1 MRYDLIIATMIPLLW
16 LVWLVYWW
24 YSARDVKRTTRPE
37 PFRSQLKHRAP
48 LIIAVLCF
56 AAPRWMPRPLTD
68 RFVPQGLFFPTVGTL
83 MLALGLAFSVWARRH
98 LGRNWSAHVVVKE
111 DHALIRSGP
120 YRYVRHPIYTGILF
134 AMLGMALAI
143 GEWRA
148 LVGFAGM
155 VLSFAIKSRQEEA
168 RMRET
173 FAEYGD
179 YQRHTA
185 ALIPYV
191 Y

>member
-1 MRYDLIIATMIPLLW
+1 MRYDLIISTIIAGLW
-16 LVWLVYWW
+16 IAWLTYWW

-37 PFRSQLKHRAP
+37 PLSSQLQHRAP
-48 LIIAVLCF
+48 LIVGVLCF
-56 AAPRWMPRPLTD
+56 AAPRWVPRVLTT
-68 RFVPQGLFFPTVGTL
+68 RFVPAGLFFPALGTL
-83 MLALGLAFSVWARRH
+83 MLALGLGFAVWARRH

-111 DHALIRSGP
+111 DHALVRTGP

-134 AMLGMALAI
+134 GMLGMALAV
-143 GEWRA
+143 GEWRT
-148 LVGFAGM
+148 LVGLAGM
-155 VLSFAIKSRQEEA
+155 ILSFAIKSRHEEG

-173 FAEYGD
+173 FAEYAD

-185 ALIPYV
+185 ALVPYV

>member
-1 MRYDLIIATMIPLLW
+1 MRYDLIIATIIPVLW

-24 YSARDVKRTTRPE
+24 FSARDVKRTTRPE
-37 PFRSQLKHRAP
+37 PLASKLKHRAP
-48 LIIAVLCF
+48 LIIGVLCF
-56 AAPRWMPRPLTD
+56 AAPRWVPRPLTA
-68 RFVPQGLFFPTVGTL
+68 RFVPAGLLFPTVGTL
-83 MLALGLAFSVWARRH
+83 MLAIGLGFSVWARRH

-148 LVGFAGM
+148 LVGFTGM

-179 YQRHTA
+179 YARETA
-185 ALIPYV
+185 ALIPHV
-191 Y
+191 F

>member
-1 MRYDLIIATMIPLLW
+1 MRYDLIIATIIPVIW
-16 LVWLVYWW
+16 LVWLAYWW

-37 PFRSQLKHRAP
+37 PFASQLKHRAP
-48 LIIAVLCF
+48 LIIGVLCF
-56 AAPRWMPRPLTD
+56 AAPRWIPRPLTT
-68 RFVPQGLFFPTVGTL
+68 RFVPAGLFFPTFGTL
-83 MLALGLAFSVWARRH
+83 MLAVGLGFSVWARRH

-120 YRYVRHPIYTGILF
+120 YRYVRHPIYTGLLF

-148 LVGFAGM
+148 LVGLAGM
-155 VLSFAIKSRQEEA
+155 VLSFAVKSRQEEA

-179 YQRHTA
+179 YERSTA

>member
-1 MRYDLIIATMIPLLW
+1 MRYDLVIATTIPVLW
-16 LVWLVYWW
+16 LVWLTYWW
-24 YSARDVKRTTRPE
+24 YSARDVKRTIQPE

-48 LIIAVLCF
+48 LIVGILCF
-56 AAPRWMPRPLTD
+56 AAPRWMPRPLTA
-68 RFVPQGLFFPTVGTL
+68 RFVPQGLYLPALGTL
-83 MLALGLAFSVWARRH
+83 MLALGLGFAVWARRH

-111 DHALIRSGP
+111 DHALIRTGP

-148 LVGFAGM
+148 LVGFVAM
-155 VLSFAIKSRQEEA
+155 VLSFAIKSQHEEG

-173 FAEYGD
+173 FPEYAD
-179 YQRHTA
+179 YARRTA
-185 ALIPYV
+185 ALIPLV

>member
-1 MRYDLIIATMIPLLW
+1 MRYDLVIATIIPALW

-24 YSARDVKRTTRPE
+24 YSARDVKRTARPE
-37 PFRSQLKHRAP
+37 PFTSQLKHRAP
-48 LIIAVLCF
+48 LIVGVLCF
-56 AAPRWMPRPLTD
+56 AAPRWMPRPLTT
-68 RFVPQGLFFPTVGTL
+68 RFVPAGLFFPALGTL
-83 MLALGLAFSVWARRH
+83 MLALSLGFSVWARRH

-120 YRYVRHPIYTGILF
+120 YRRVRHPIYTGILF

-148 LVGFAGM
+148 LIGFAAM
-155 VLSFAIKSRQEEA
+155 VLSFAIKSRQEER

-173 FAEYGD
+173 FAEYAE
-179 YQRHTA
+179 YQRSTA
-185 ALIPYV
+185 ALIPYL

>member
-1 MRYDLIIATMIPLLW
+1 MRYDLIISTIIPGLW
-16 LVWLVYWW
+16 LAWLIYWW
-24 YSARDVKRTTRPE
+24 YSARDVKRTTQPE
-37 PFRSQLKHRAP
+37 PWRSRLKHRVP
-48 LIIAVLCF
+48 LIVGVICF
-56 AAPRWMPRPLTD
+56 AAPRWMPRALTT
-68 RFVPQGLFFPTVGTL
+68 RFVPAGPLLPALGTL
-83 MLALGLAFSVWARRH
+83 MLALGLGFSVWARRH

-111 DHALIRSGP
+111 DHALVRTGP
-120 YRYVRHPIYTGILF
+120 YHYVRHPIYTGILF

-143 GEWRA
+143 GEWRT
-148 LVGFAGM
+148 LVGLAGM
-155 VLSFAIKSRQEEA
+155 ILSFAIKSRQEEG

-173 FAEYGD
+173 FADYAE